1 MIIEQQMIMVDHSK
15 YEYDQPESSLVVCGR
30 ELMGLGLGIRK
41 RKQKSQFFVQNHSPI
56 VGGYNISVL

>member
-30 ELMGLGLGIRK
+30 ELMGLGIRK
-41 RKQKSQFFVQNHSPI
+41 RKQKSQFFVQNHNPI
-56 VGGYNISVL
+56 VGGNNISVL